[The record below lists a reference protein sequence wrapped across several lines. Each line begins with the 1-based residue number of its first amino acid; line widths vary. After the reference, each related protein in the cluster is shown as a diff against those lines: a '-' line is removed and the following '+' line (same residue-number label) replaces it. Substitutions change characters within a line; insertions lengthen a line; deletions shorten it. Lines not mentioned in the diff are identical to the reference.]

1 MKSVLITAQK
11 NTFDKHLKKVFT
23 REGYE
28 VFISGI
34 NEPVKKLDIYIDVSN
49 KRDKNDTFSIR
60 DGLDEKVIRSVYKS
74 NVLRPMKLLEK
85 YLPFLDKGCE
95 KRLCFLSGVDASI
108 NETRDIAGYA
118 YKTSKAA
125 MHNLFMIA
133 WNTLEADGY
142 TFRVYDPLCGEVD
155 AKAAAEGAFTYFTLK
170 RGTENDDP
178 QRNDENRL
186 VLRDSLGREHTW

>member
-11 NTFDKHLKKVFT
+11 NAFDKHLVSVFA

-28 VFISGI
+28 VFVSGV
-34 NEPVKKLDIYIDVSN
+34 NEPTKKIDIYIDVSN
-49 KRDKNDTFSIR
+49 KRDKADTFSIR
-60 DGLDEKVIRSVYKS
+60 SGIDEKVIRRVYNA
-74 NVLRPMKLLEK
+74 NVIKPMKLLEK
-85 YLPFLDKGCE
+85 YLPFLDKSKD
-95 KRLCFLSGVDASI
+95 KRLCFLSGIDASI
-108 NETRDIAGYA
+108 NETRDKTGYA

-142 TFRVYDPLCGEVD
+142 TFRVYDPLSDEVS
-155 AKAAAEGAFTYFTLK
+155 AKAAAEGAFTYFTLR

-178 QRNDENRL
+178 LRNDENRL
-186 VLRDSLGREHTW
+186 VMRDALGREHCW